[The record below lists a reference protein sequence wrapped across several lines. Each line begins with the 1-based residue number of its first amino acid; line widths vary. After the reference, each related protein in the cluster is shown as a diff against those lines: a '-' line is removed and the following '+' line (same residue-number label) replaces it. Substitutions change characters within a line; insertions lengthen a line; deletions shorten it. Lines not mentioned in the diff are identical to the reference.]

1 LDLIIHPTVSEIA
14 SFVQLVYPAPL
25 TCVNGTWISE
35 DGGPVE
41 VVFEWQ
47 RHSRKEAISESD
59 CVCSKELAARLIH
72 LLLTG
77 AEDGSEVNDLFEL
90 PLPGRGTG
98 ICSDAYDC

>member
-1 LDLIIHPTVSEIA
+1 MIITYRDGTTVEAYILSRGENWLRVA
-14 SFVQLVYPAPL
+14 TKGRDDVVVL

-35 DGGPVE
+35 DGGRVE

-59 CVCSKELAARLIH
+59 CVCSKELVARLIH

-90 PLPGRGTG
+90 MP
-98 ICSDAYDC
+98 

>member
-1 LDLIIHPTVSEIA
+1 MTIRYADGRTMEGFILSRDEQVIRVAVKSREDA
-14 SFVQLVYPAPL
+14 MVL

-35 DGGPVE
+35 DGGRVE

-59 CVCSKELAARLIH
+59 CVCSKELVARLIH

-90 PLPGRGTG
+90 MP
-98 ICSDAYDC
+98 